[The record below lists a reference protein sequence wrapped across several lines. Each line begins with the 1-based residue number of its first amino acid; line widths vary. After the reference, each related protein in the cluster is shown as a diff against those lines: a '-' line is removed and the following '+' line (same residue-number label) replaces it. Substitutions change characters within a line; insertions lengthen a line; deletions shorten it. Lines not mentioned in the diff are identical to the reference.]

1 MNKLEGCDEQHV
13 LPQGWRVN
21 RLKDS
26 KVKEILFSEMESKQ
40 TGGLGGE
47 ANSAARMEI
56 QQTGGLGEE
65 ASSAT
70 VLES

>member
-1 MNKLEGCDEQHV
+1 
-13 LPQGWRVN
+13 
-21 RLKDS
+21 
-26 KVKEILFSEMESKQ
+26 MESKQ

-47 ANSAARMEI
+47 ASSAARMES

-70 VLES
+70 VFKSCGGL

>member
-1 MNKLEGCDEQHV
+1 
-13 LPQGWRVN
+13 
-21 RLKDS
+21 
-26 KVKEILFSEMESKQ
+26 MESNQ

-47 ANSAARMEI
+47 TSSAARMES

-70 VLES
+70 VFKSCGGL